1 MDSDSIGNR
10 GTSDYGWFYAVGRY
24 AERCVFAF
32 AHTAHTAH
40 TARSGTAYP
49 AQRSAGRVGRCW
61 LLAGRLLATGAA
73 VAVRLAR
80 LGVLVTLLQVERLVQ
95 YRRKRTVH
103 GLGVHWGGCV
113 DWGGYGGWAYCG
125 PVWYM

>member
-61 LLAGRLLATGAA
+61 LLPGRLLATGAA
-73 VAVRLAR
+73 VAVTGGTAGGA
-80 LGVLVTLLQVERLVQ
+80 GVAGVAGTAGTHS
-95 YRRKRTVH
+95 RKRTA
-103 GLGVHWGGCV
+103 LGVGVHPGGC
-113 DWGGYGGWAYCG
+113 
-125 PVWYM
+125 

>member
-61 LLAGRLLATGAA
+61 LLPGRLLATGAA
-73 VAVRLAR
+73 VAVTGGTAGGA
-80 LGVLVTLLQVERLVQ
+80 GVAGVAGTPGALQPKT
-95 YRRKRTVH
+95 YRTRAGGTS
-103 GLGVHWGGCV
+103 GGVR
-113 DWGGYGGWAYCG
+113 
-125 PVWYM
+125 